1 MKLQKTFN
9 KPKEASRFYES
20 LKPLVGS
27 TLKSIF
33 GCYVNCI
40 FVKVELK
47 DSAPDQDYNYILKM
61 FK

>member
-1 MKLQKTFN
+1 MTLQKTFN
-9 KPKEASRFYES
+9 KPKEAIKFYES
-20 LKPLVGS
+20 LKPYIGT